1 MMDTSIYFLVKPRDS
16 NTSPVTCDSPT
27 LAKSNKKR
35 QVREGEYRETLV
47 RKRRQAIGRN
57 YTETRLRRQFS
68 GRRGG
73 RDAEYDRFH
82 FVSPAENAFTRLRAL
97 TAEASVNAYRRSGD
111 GLYHRLD
118 IMQSVIIVDKWHPL
132 LGGVYGNLKH

>member
-1 MMDTSIYFLVKPRDS
+1 MMDTSIYFLVKSRDS

-27 LAKSNKKR
+27 FAKSNKKR
-35 QVREGEYRETLV
+35 QVREEEYRETLV

-68 GRRGG
+68 GGRGG

-82 FVSPAENAFTRLRAL
+82 FVSPAENASF